1 MLQEQG
7 SSSSREGAM
16 FGAPFPMAFA
26 TVDAFDKVTA
36 SGKGE
41 VLQRYT
47 EKFLIVLAV
56 YRWK

>member
-41 VLQRYT
+41 VL
-47 EKFLIVLAV
+47 
-56 YRWK
+56 

>member
-1 MLQEQG
+1 MRSVALRGDGRRGEMLQEQG

-41 VLQRYT
+41 VL
-47 EKFLIVLAV
+47 
-56 YRWK
+56 